1 MRSLFKA
8 FKMVLWLSLLT
19 GVIYPMLITGLS
31 LLLMPKRA
39 TGSMILSND
48 KVIGS
53 SLIAQNFT
61 GERYFWPRPS
71 AVNHQPLPS
80 GGSNLGP
87 TSLTLKNMVQ
97 ERKKHLMTTHALTE
111 QSSIPSELVYAS
123 ASGIDPHISSAAV
136 DFQFD
141 RVAKARNLDEQ
152 GRLKLSNLIKE
163 HTDKPFIGLLGVSYV
178 NVLELN
184 YAMDQELAQ
193 RTHNA
198 G

>member
-1 MRSLFKA
+1 MRSLYKA

-19 GVIYPMLITGLS
+19 GLIYPILITGLS

-39 TGSMILSND
+39 AGSMIVINN

-71 AVNHQPLPS
+71 AINYQPLPS
-80 GGSNLGP
+80 DGSNLGP

-97 ERKKHLMTTHALTE
+97 ERKKHLMTTHTSAT
-111 QSSIPSELVYAS
+111 QSSIPSELLYAS

-141 RVAKARNLDEQ
+141 RVAKARNLDDQ
-152 GRLKLSNLIKE
+152 GRLALSNLIKKY
-163 HTDKPFIGLLGVSYV
+163 TDKPFIGLLGVSYV

-184 YAMDQELAQ
+184 HAMDQEFEQ